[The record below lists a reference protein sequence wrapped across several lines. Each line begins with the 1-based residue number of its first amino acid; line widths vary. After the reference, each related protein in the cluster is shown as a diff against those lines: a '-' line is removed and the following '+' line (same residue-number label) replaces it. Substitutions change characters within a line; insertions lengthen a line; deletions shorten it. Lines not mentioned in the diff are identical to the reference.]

1 MRSLWDSKLN
11 FPKKTAYRPNLFKP
25 KLGLLFRC
33 THACRSVWRDTI
45 WPNRVMPN
53 QVFAVIVVH
62 IPNGIVLVQRS
73 NKYLLSW
80 TKVVAQL
87 VERLLPTQ
95 EIRNSNPV
103 EFYLLSTVLKRRKSI
118 KRGGEW
124 LIKKNNNKVVEK
136 IILRGLYM
144 LKRKLKVT
152 TKGPKFSVFSNINTI
167 LLQINDKDWRWR
179 IFYSN
184 SRHHNIESLPITTR
198 PGLHPQNDS
207 TYISRR
213 VTASE

>member
-1 MRSLWDSKLN
+1 M
-11 FPKKTAYRPNLFKP
+11 
-25 KLGLLFRC
+25 
-33 THACRSVWRDTI
+33 
-45 WPNRVMPN
+45 
-53 QVFAVIVVH
+53 
-62 IPNGIVLVQRS
+62 
-73 NKYLLSW
+73 
-80 TKVVAQL
+80 AQL

-95 EIRNSNPV
+95 EIRGSNPV

-167 LLQINDKDWRWR
+167 LLQINDKD
-179 IFYSN
+179 
-184 SRHHNIESLPITTR
+184 
-198 PGLHPQNDS
+198 
-207 TYISRR
+207 
-213 VTASE
+213 